1 MPRRSSA
8 ATPPWWNQPE
18 PAEVWPARSDPPHG
32 EPRAPAPARP
42 ERRSAVVVRP
52 RFQPAPASPLAPS
65 TSAAA
70 PQLWVPATMASSAAP
85 TTPAPTSRM
94 TARRRRWLLGRDE
107 LAATP
112 AASDP
117 AALERSLSSYDPVAL
132 TEAIGFA
139 VRFAADYLSWDENEP
154 ARRAEALRTYLPDG
168 CGQLGWSGVGRQ
180 RADLVT
186 AGRSVTLPSG
196 VVVIEVT
203 ARVVSYRRVDTPD
216 DQLPIRS
223 AGEMPPALAI
233 AASSAP
239 PANAPGWE
247 AGSSW
252 WTRIAPPVRRHH
264 DGRLVIDLGLNP
276 ATAT

>member
-1 MPRRSSA
+1 MELPQGPANRGSA
-8 ATPPWWNQPE
+8 A
-18 PAEVWPARSDPPHG
+18 
-32 EPRAPAPARP
+32 APAASPAVSP
-42 ERRSAVVVRP
+42 PPATALDSDHGAAVVVRP
-52 RFQPAPASPLAPS
+52 RFPSAPTNSPAASTP
-65 TSAAA
+65 AAA
-70 PQLWVPATMASSAAP
+70 ASSPAAAASQLWVPATMAS
-85 TTPAPTSRM
+85 PAPTSPPASLARAP
-94 TARRRRWLLGRDE
+94 ARRRRWLPGRDE
-107 LAATP
+107 P
-112 AASDP
+112 AAAPDRSPDP
-117 AALERSLSSYDPVAL
+117 STLERPLSSYDPVAL

-139 VRFAADYLSWDENEP
+139 VRFAADYLSWDEDEP

-196 VVVIEVT
+196 VVVVEVT
-203 ARVVSYRRVDTPD
+203 ARVVSYRRVATPD
-216 DQLPIRS
+216 DLLPVRS

-239 PANAPGWE
+239 PAIAPGWE

-264 DGRLVIDLGLNP
+264 DGQLVIDLGLDP